1 MKDFLQ
7 SQGKQNCT
15 VLPYH
20 VMMGSGQ
27 GAQTLAKA
35 TFTATALQLH
45 SSVVNYIQQILVP
58 KGSSRLLGVASAPS
72 DFAGFQNTVPNSSSP
87 IKFLVYVPLGKSI
100 LWVWCL

>member
-45 SSVVNYIQQILVP
+45 SSVVNYIEQILVP
-58 KGSSRLLGVASAPS
+58 KGSSRLLGGASAPS
-72 DFAGFQNTVPNSSSP
+72 DFADFQNTP
-87 IKFLVYVPLGKSI
+87 IKLLVYVPLGKSI